1 MCPGYHPTCIQ
12 AATLCV
18 YPGCRSMRMQAAAMQ
33 GVTDQR
39 QAMALNEAIGD
50 AEQVA
55 GYPP

>member
-1 MCPGYHPTCIQ
+1 MQGGRPNPN
-12 AATLCV
+12 
-18 YPGCRSMRMQAAAMQ
+18 PSPNPSQAAAMQ